1 MKALLIQVIS
11 EESIK
16 PSSPTP
22 PHLRHYQL
30 SFLDQIAPPVFMPLV
45 LFFPNLEAHNSLAN
59 LSKVLQ
65 LKKSLSETLTRFYP
79 LAGRVKDNL
88 CVDCNDEGVHY
99 VEAKANCQLVEFLE
113 DPVPAELN
121 KFLPLALDDI
131 KDLAV
136 VVQVTSFNCG
146 GIAIGL
152 GMSHKVADALSFF
165 TFLNSW
171 AAINNTLGE
180 NCEIMVSRP
189 RFDSATL
196 FPPKALTGFE
206 PRTGIVKDNIVT
218 KRFVFDA
225 SAIAAVKAKYT
236 ENSEHPTRPTRVEAL
251 SAFIWTRFMATTQS
265 KSDQQRKLYTVL
277 HAVNLRTRMDPPLP
291 ENYFG
296 NISRVAISV
305 PSMDNDHPGEYHGIL
320 NQVRESIRKVNVD
333 FVKELRENEGHLNF
347 IKELAARL
355 TEGELVSFSF
365 TSLCRFPIYEA
376 DFGWGKPVWVGSA
389 SLTFKN
395 LVAFL
400 DTKSGNGI
408 EAWINLKEEDMAK
421 LECDEE
427 LLALVSPASRPNG
440 KIYAS

>member
-277 HAVNLRTRMDPPLP
+277 HAVNLRTRMDPPLL

-421 LECDEE
+421 FECDEE